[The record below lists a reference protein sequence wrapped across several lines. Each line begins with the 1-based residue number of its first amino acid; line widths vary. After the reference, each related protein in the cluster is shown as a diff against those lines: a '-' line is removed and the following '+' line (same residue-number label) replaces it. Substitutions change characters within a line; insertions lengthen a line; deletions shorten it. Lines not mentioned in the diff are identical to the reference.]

1 MSTNRTHPDPS
12 DPARPAAPASSKVSD
27 AAGAPAATDPAA
39 ALVAPVGTVTTDG
52 PVDPGVLVRAAEAF
66 GPVPL
71 PAGVDPVTVRTVAGE
86 LTALHAAPAGASRG
100 TVLLVPGFTRSKEDF
115 APLVPLLAA
124 AGWDTWA
131 YSQRGQADSVAPEG
145 VDAYRLE
152 DFAGDVLEVAAVV
165 GAGEPV
171 HLLGHSFGGLVARAA
186 VLARPD
192 AFLDV
197 VLLCSGPRGWGS
209 GREQML
215 ALLDDQGSLGVWA
228 RDFPDHVDADPAGLD
243 PYVAY
248 RRLRAEK
255 TSTDSLRGIVHILWD
270 ADDRTED
277 LRATGV
283 RALVARG
290 ETDTAWPQEWQ
301 AQMAQVLGGG
311 YEIIADA
318 GHCPAEEQPAATAE
332 VLDRFWG
339 TIPPR

>member
-1 MSTNRTHPDPS
+1 MSTNRTHPHPS
-12 DPARPAAPASSKVSD
+12 GPARPAAPAPSEVSE
-27 AAGAPAATDPAA
+27 ALAATDPAA
-39 ALVAPVGTVTTDG
+39 ALVAPAETVSTDG
-52 PVDPGVLVRAAEAF
+52 PVDPGVLVRAGEAF

-71 PAGVDPVTVRTVAGE
+71 PAGVDPVTVRTLAGE
-86 LTALHAAPAGASRG
+86 LTALHAAPVGAPRG
-100 TVLLVPGFTRSKEDF
+100 TVLLVPGFTGSKEDF

-124 AGWDTWA
+124 SGWDTWA

-152 DFAGDVLEVAAVV
+152 DFAGDVLQVAAVV

-171 HLLGHSFGGLVARAA
+171 HLVGHSFGGLVARAA
-186 VLARPD
+186 ALARPD

-228 RDFPDHVDADPAGLD
+228 RDFPDHVDTDPAELE

-248 RRLRAEK
+248 RRLRAER
-255 TSTDSLRGIVHILWD
+255 TSTDSLRGIVHVLWD

-277 LRATGV
+277 LRATGL
-283 RALVARG
+283 RTLVAHG

-301 AQMAQVLGGG
+301 AQMAEVLGGG
-311 YEIIADA
+311 YEIIAGA

-339 TIPPR
+339 APRPR